1 MFGRP
6 KPYDRQQTLASAEKA
21 RMRGRTKK
29 AIGEYRKVLAQ
40 TPGDHLVLGKL
51 APLLAQSG
59 LADEAMR
66 SFEEAAEGFHKAGR
80 DQRAIAVY
88 LLAAE
93 HYPHDQSLWE
103 RIAKLQLE
111 RGTRADAVRTLL
123 RGRQKFRRR
132 TKRPIAIALLRKAL
146 SLEAKNLEATL
157 DLARLLGKEGHGD
170 EALQLIEG
178 ALIWVSD
185 DSFRRVRAAQ
195 FRLAPTLETVWH
207 WMRGT

>member
-51 APLLAQSG
+51 APLLAQRG
-59 LADEAMR
+59 LAEEAMR
-66 SFEEAAEGFHKAGR
+66 SFEGAAEGLRKEGR

-93 HYPHDQSLWE
+93 HYPRDQSLWE

-123 RGRQKFRRR
+123 RAGRSSAAARTGPSPSRCCARRSAWR
-132 TKRPIAIALLRKAL
+132 LRIWRRP
-146 SLEAKNLEATL
+146 STWHGYW
-157 DLARLLGKEGHGD
+157 AR
-170 EALQLIEG
+170 
-178 ALIWVSD
+178 
-185 DSFRRVRAAQ
+185 
-195 FRLAPTLETVWH
+195 
-207 WMRGT
+207 RGTGTRRSSSSRVP

>member
-21 RMRGRTKK
+21 RLRGRTKK
-29 AIGEYRKVLAQ
+29 AIREYRKVLAQ
-40 TPGDHLVLGKL
+40 SPGDHLVLGKL
-51 APLLAQSG
+51 APLLAKRG
-59 LADEAMR
+59 LAEEAMH
-66 SFEEAAEGFHKAGR
+66 SFEAAAEGLRKEGR

-93 HYPHDQSLWE
+93 YYPRDQSLWE
-103 RIAKLQLE
+103 RIANMQLE
-111 RGTRADAVRTLL
+111 RGTRADAVLTLL

-132 TKRPIAIALLRKAL
+132 TERSAAIALLRRAL
-146 SLEAKNLEATL
+146 SLEEKNLDAIL
-157 DLARLLGKEGHGD
+157 DLARLLGQEGHGD

-185 DSFRRVRAAQ
+185 DSIRRVRAAQ
-195 FRLAPTLETVWH
+195 FRIEPALGTIWH
-207 WMRGT
+207 WMRGA